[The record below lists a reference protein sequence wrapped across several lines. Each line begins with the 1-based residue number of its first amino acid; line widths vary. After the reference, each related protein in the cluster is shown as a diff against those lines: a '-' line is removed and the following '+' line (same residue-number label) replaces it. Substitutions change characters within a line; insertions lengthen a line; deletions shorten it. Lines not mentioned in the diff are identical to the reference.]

1 MGKEKRRG
9 GILPLPHALFLLFML
24 LFAMSLVVSA
34 AQLIR
39 SAAPIGNPKT
49 PRVVSVYDGS
59 GKPVRQWFG
68 KLDVSYIGERVTFLS
83 GDRRIVINGAAVI
96 NEEM

>member
-1 MGKEKRRG
+1 M
-9 GILPLPHALFLLFML
+9 ALLAL
-24 LFAMSLVVSA
+24 SLAVSV

-39 SAAPIGNPKT
+39 SAAPIGNPET
-49 PRVVSVYDGS
+49 PRIVSVYDGS

-83 GDRRIVINGAAVI
+83 GDRRIVLNGAAVI
-96 NEEM
+96 NEEL